1 MAKINKDE
9 LTPEQLAE
17 IEAKKAQQ
25 DAQSEGQNAATEE
38 NTGAATTEQTPVE
51 PEIPK
56 GKDKTAPAKTEPK
69 GKACN
74 HDFVFHASQTYKDRP
89 GKKFVH
95 RRCVKCNELKLFIE
109 DVK

>member
-25 DAQSEGQNAATEE
+25 DAQNEEPNAATEE
-38 NTGAATTEQTPVE
+38 NAGAATTEQTPQ
-51 PEIPK
+51 PETPK
-56 GKDKTAPAKTEPK
+56 GKDKTDPAKTESK
-69 GKACN
+69 SKACN